1 MCQGRSQNWA
11 GGQRDTQTLGTL
23 RSGWQQVRLPP
34 TLVFSCQPLW
44 GGEWGL
50 GSKQGAT
57 IGSKEF
63 ARAGGAESRDTLK
76 PGPGSNEFPSLSGEL
91 PSDRTF

>member
-1 MCQGRSQNWA
+1 M
-11 GGQRDTQTLGTL
+11 
-23 RSGWQQVRLPP
+23 
-34 TLVFSCQPLW
+34 
-44 GGEWGL
+44 